1 MNRTARMRSRRA
13 GRGADVDRRRTRG
26 RAGAERRESRGM
38 AVALHA
44 ARARSA
50 WVARTWRRPTIRS
63 GCCGIP
69 PASRPWIRTS
79 CASRNAHL
87 FEETSINGF
96 GFAVPGS
103 WLPSFGVSMV
113 SMGSGDF
120 QRTNDMNDPLG
131 TFKNGET
138 AYLLTA
144 SKAFSPRLSIGT
156 NFKFVQ
162 QTVED
167 FSAQGFGMDLGVL
180 FDVTPTVRVGGS
192 VANLAGPSLKLRDVA
207 ETYPVAFR
215 GGVAAEMFNGRGLMS
230 LELDQSSG
238 LGAGF
243 HAGAEYWLQPM
254 IALRAGFDNS
264 LRHRRAHRTASRR
277 STSSTTRSP
286 ISRSVS
292 RIAWVSATASAA
304 SSPAQGGSGDLLA
317 DRREGGHARSRSTR
331 GPRPSPIRGRS
342 RSSTSRTRSSPL
354 RGPGSAARARP
365 VGRQGR
371 DRHAAGRWHVPLPVD
386 GQGPRGSQ
394 PDGGQPRARDLHHR
408 ARGQGAH
415 HPGPGCQSGD
425 PRSGESQVTKRI
437 AAGALGACYPLL
449 IRGWPCRS
457 SPDRR

>member
-1 MNRTARMRSRRA
+1 MGAAALVAALTWIAAPAAAQEQNAGNPGEWLSRY
-13 GRGADVDRRRTRG
+13 T
-26 RAGAERRESRGM
+26 S
-38 AVALHA
+38 
-44 ARARSA
+44 
-50 WVARTWRRPTIRS
+50 ARTLGMGGAYVATADDPLGVLWNPA
-63 GCCGIP
+63 GI
-69 PASRPWIRTS
+69 STMDQNELRFE
-79 CASRNAHL
+79 NAHL

-230 LELDQSSG
+230 LELDQSTG

-254 IALRAGFDNS
+254 IALRAGFDNYMAPAGS
-264 LRHRRAHRTASRR
+264 RTASRR

-292 RIAWVSATASAA
+292 RIAWASATAWRLLRQL
-304 SSPAQGGSGDLLA
+304 QGGSGDLLA
-317 DRREGGHARSRSTR
+317 DRREGGHQDLAQRADQGRARFVDARDR
-331 GPRPSPIRGRS
+331 QQVGRGRA
-342 RSSTSRTRSSPL
+342 PL

-386 GQGPRGSQ
+386 GQGP
-394 PDGGQPRARDLHHR
+394 AR
-408 ARGQGAH
+408 
-415 HPGPGCQSGD
+415 
-425 PRSGESQVTKRI
+425 V
-437 AAGALGACYPLL
+437 AA
-449 IRGWPCRS
+449 
-457 SPDRR
+457 